1 MDLKA
6 RRKKQTIPSSPAS
19 STVEPASA
27 TSTKEN
33 AYDHTLSLQFNTL
46 LYTTL
51 QNMVDNA
58 YTAGDFTY
66 TSVAD
71 FIRAALDAYQSGM
84 TLTEMDTHGDQR
96 NISLRVTKR
105 QHDFY
110 KSLPNRLRRKLL
122 ERAVRSFIKL

>member
-1 MDLKA
+1 MKLNA
-6 RRKKQTIPSSPAS
+6 RKKHQEIPPITSPTS
-19 STVEPASA
+19 DPVSTL
-27 TSTKEN
+27 STKEDI
-33 AYDHTLSLQFNTL
+33 YDHAISLQFNTL

-51 QNMVDNA
+51 QNMINNA

-71 FIRAALDAYQSGM
+71 FIRAALDAYQNGM
-84 TLTEMDTHGDQR
+84 PLTEMDTNGDRR
-96 NISLRVTKR
+96 NISLRVTKK

-122 ERAVRSFIKL
+122 ERAVRSFVKI